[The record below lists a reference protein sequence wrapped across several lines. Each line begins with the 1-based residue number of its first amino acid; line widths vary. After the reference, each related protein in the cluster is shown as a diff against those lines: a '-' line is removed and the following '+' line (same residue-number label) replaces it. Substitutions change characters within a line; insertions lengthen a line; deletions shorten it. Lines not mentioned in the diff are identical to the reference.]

1 MSKTQVPILLHCYS
15 TYISAGELLSMIKKC
30 LDYVNAML
38 QKSSKTVLE
47 REAVLSGFT
56 FVMKELI
63 NNHYQEIKEEKEKLN
78 AIFDEM
84 KKDDSL
90 STVVTQLQNNFYN
103 KVSKL
108 IFFKNH
114 NSFFFIV
121 YFYQYFSF

>member
-108 IFFKNH
+108 IFLKIIIL
-114 NSFFFIV
+114 FFFIV